1 MKKIKDSLFIP
12 LIMCILDAEN
22 KIKNTSPIGC
32 TRLSFM
38 GTKITKIGIT
48 NDKISGR
55 GGLPLFLRYVQQ
67 IGFYGLITGAFLSL
81 ISRSKKGLQ
90 TQQFVKQ
97 MLAFFMDGTNM
108 AISGFD
114 KNKHDQGYAAML
126 ECKST
131 QMASSHQIKRF
142 FAKLSVVTNFIFNKI
157 LNELF
162 VWRLHKSQPGIITLG
177 VDTMVLDNDTA
188 KKRQGNEVTYK
199 RKRGFQPLH
208 ISWGPFLID
217 VMFRK
222 GSAHSNHGT
231 DYTDRVSAVVKLIRK
246 RYSQDVPILICADS
260 GFADQ
265 IAYRVFEDKL
275 HVHYINTGKLYP
287 DVKDYVGQ
295 LPDEAFDEISK
306 DKVIWRFTEF
316 GARLKSWSK
325 HRRCIFTR
333 LQRDETGQYIM
344 NFGKPDSIIYTNIGN
359 SPIADRRLMAAGGEH
374 YFEAETIVRT
384 SHARGADELIHRSIK
399 EMATKEQLPFKS
411 FGMNRAYYFMLVFTH
426 FLFEAYKQDVTAEV
440 LPVTVYPNTFRR
452 KLVDFAVKI
461 TSHARHT
468 VMKVTNTIYQT
479 FDLEELWKRCQ
490 SPPKIQ
496 HQHA

>member
-1 MKKIKDSLFIP
+1 MKKIKDSLLTP
-12 LIMCILDAEN
+12 LIMCILDVEN
-22 KIKNTSPIGC
+22 KTKNTSPIGC

-67 IGFYGLITGAFLSL
+67 TGFYGLIMSMLFSL
-81 ISRSKKGLQ
+81 TSKSKKGLQ
-90 TQQFVKQ
+90 LQQFIKQ

-114 KNKHDQGYAAML
+114 KVKNDQAYAALL

-142 FAKLSVVTNFIFNKI
+142 FVKLSNVGNFMFNKI
-157 LNELF
+157 LHELF
-162 VWRLHKSQPGIITLG
+162 IWRLLKDQPMVIQLGI
-177 VDTMVLDNDTA
+177 DTMVLDNDTA
-188 KKRQGNEVTYK
+188 NKRQGNEVTYK
-199 RKRGFQPLH
+199 RKKGFQPLH
-208 ISWGPFLID
+208 ISWGRFLID

-231 DYTDRVSAVVKLIRK
+231 DYIDRISAVVNLIRK
-246 RYSQDVPILICADS
+246 RYSPDVPILICADS

-265 IAYRVFEDKL
+265 KAYEFFEQKL
-275 HVHYINTGKLYP
+275 HVHYITTGKIYQ
-287 DVKDYVGQ
+287 DVKDYVNQ
-295 LPDEAFDEISK
+295 LDYGAFEQITK
-306 DKVIWRFTEF
+306 GKIIWRYTEF
-316 GARLKSWSK
+316 GSRLKSWTK
-325 HRRCIFTR
+325 HRRCIFTQ
-333 LQRDETGQYIM
+333 LHCDETGQYVM
-344 NFGKPDSIIYTNIGN
+344 DFAKPDTIIYTNIGN
-359 SPIADRRLMAAGGEH
+359 SPVADKRLMAAGGDH
-374 YFEAETIVRT
+374 YFEAATIVKT

-411 FGMNRAYYFMLVFTH
+411 FGMNRAYYFILVFTH
-426 FLFEAYKQDVTAEV
+426 FLFEAYKQDVTAKV
-440 LPVTVYPNTFRR
+440 IPVTVYPNTFRR
-452 KLVDFAVKI
+452 MLVDFAVKI
-461 TSHARHT
+461 CSHARHT

-479 FDLEELWKRCQ
+479 INFEEIWKLCQ

-496 HQHA
+496 YA